1 MTEFELIAH
10 YFKRPVP
17 ADSGVALGIG
27 DDAAICSVPPD
38 QQLVITVDTLVAGV
52 HFPLDTPP
60 ADLGHKALA
69 VNLSDLAAMGAKP
82 AWFTLALTCPQ
93 ADLAWLAAFS
103 EGLLTL
109 AQAHQMPL
117 IGGDTTRGPLS
128 ITIQAMGLVP
138 PGLALT
144 RGGAQAGDGIYV
156 TGSLGDAGLGLQ
168 ALLGYE
174 VLPTAL
180 LWRLLARLHRPTPRI
195 AAGLALRGLAHSAV
209 DISDGLLADL
219 GHILSASGLGASL
232 QLPALPLSAD
242 LHNLLP
248 SERAW
253 TLALSAGD
261 DYELCFTASPAQEPA
276 LAAALGDCPWTRIG
290 TLETQPGIRCYD
302 AQQQLWQSP
311 RQGYQHF
318 ANDHSTPR

>member
-1 MTEFELIAH
+1 MTEFELITH
-10 YFKRPVP
+10 YFKRPLP

-27 DDAAICSVPPD
+27 DDAAICNVPPD

-93 ADLAWLAAFS
+93 TNSAWLAAFS

-144 RGGAQAGDGIYV
+144 RSGAQAGDGIYV
-156 TGSLGDAGLGLQ
+156 TGTLGDAGLGLQ

-174 VLPTAL
+174 TLPTGL
-180 LWRLLARLHRPTPRI
+180 LWRLLDRLHRPTPRV

-242 LHNLLP
+242 LRNLLP
-248 SERAW
+248 NERAW

-261 DYELCFTASPAQEPA
+261 DYELCFTASPTQEPT
-276 LAAALGDCPWTRIG
+276 LATALGDCPWTRIG
-290 TLETQPGIRCYD
+290 TLETRPGIRCYD

-318 ANDHSTPR
+318 STD